1 MMSRITIEK
10 VWNGYI
16 LSGSSQK
23 EVYSELAEVL
33 VRIVNIYSSTIYSPQ
48 WLDGLEDRMKAAL
61 NGPKT

>member
-33 VRIVNIYSSTIYSPQ
+33 VRIVNIYSSTIYSPRKRSS
-48 WLDGLEDRMKAAL
+48 DRFPRIP
-61 NGPKT
+61 GG